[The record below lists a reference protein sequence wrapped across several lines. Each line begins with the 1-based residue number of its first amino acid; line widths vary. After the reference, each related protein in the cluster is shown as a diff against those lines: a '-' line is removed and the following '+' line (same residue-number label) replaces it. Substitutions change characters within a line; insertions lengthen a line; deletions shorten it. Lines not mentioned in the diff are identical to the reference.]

1 MKIYAEFTY
10 KDGDEI
16 FRRPVFFEEHEKW
29 LAYAQ
34 FNKMVNHII
43 DNYEL
48 LDGTRPEIVTEK
60 NEERFQKRSKSFSNV
75 QNE

>member
-1 MKIYAEFTY
+1 LKIYAEFTY
-10 KDGDEI
+10 KDGDDI
-16 FRRPVFFEEHEKW
+16 IRRPVFFEEHEKW

-48 LDGTRPEIVTEK
+48 LKGSAPVIVNEVNEAALKERAEVFPLTE
-60 NEERFQKRSKSFSNV
+60 
-75 QNE
+75 

>member
-16 FRRPVFFEEHEKW
+16 IRRPVFFEEHEKW

-48 LDGTRPEIVTEK
+48 LKGSAPVIVNKE
-60 NEERFQKRSKSFSNV
+60 NEALLRERAEFFSLTV
-75 QNE
+75 